1 MDQQMYQV
9 RVQQL
14 RYRLALLVAT
24 GLALLIVAPSC
35 AGGPTPID
43 TAGTARWVTVGE
55 QRIKTRVHASRD
67 VGEGSTLV
75 LALHGDLLSPRPP
88 TYHYVFSRRAAAAID
103 NVVVAAVVR
112 PGYTDEVGDRSDGER
127 GLRVGDNYTA
137 EVVDVIAEVISDL
150 KASFGASRVVVVGH
164 SGGAAITAALL
175 GRHPAAI
182 DGALLVACPCDV
194 AAWRRHMHSVR
205 GRDWWLGPV
214 DAVSPITVAEYVS
227 RSVRVRMI
235 VGSDDQTTPEELTVE
250 YAEALQARTVDVAVT
265 IAPGLGHNILLEPI
279 VLAELQQLIASL
291 NVNAGR

>member
-35 AGGPTPID
+35 AGGPTPRPID

-75 LALHGDLLSPRPP
+75 VALGGDRGGRA
-88 TYHYVFSRRAAAAID
+88 TYVFSRRAAAAID

-205 GRDWWLGPV
+205 GDDWWLGPV

-265 IAPGLGHNILLEPI
+265 VAPGLGHDILLEPI

-291 NVNAGR
+291 NVNADR

>member
-1 MDQQMYQV
+1 MRPLQ
-9 RVQQL
+9 
-14 RYRLALLVAT
+14 YRLTVLVAT
-24 GLALLIVAPSC
+24 GSALVVAASC
-35 AGGPTPID
+35 AGSRAPID

-55 QRIKTRVHASRD
+55 QRIKTRVHASTD
-67 VGEGSTLV
+67 VGEESTLV
-75 LALHGDLLSPRPP
+75 LALHGDRGGRG
-88 TYHYVFSRRAAAAID
+88 TYVFSRRAAAAID

-175 GRHPAAI
+175 GRHPATI

-205 GRDWWLGPV
+205 GDDWWLGPV

-265 IAPGLGHNILLEPI
+265 IAPGLGHDILLEPI

-291 NVNAGR
+291 SASAAR

>member
-55 QRIKTRVHASRD
+55 QRIKTRVHASTD

-75 LALHGDLLSPRPP
+75 VALGGDGGGRAP
-88 TYHYVFSRRAAAAID
+88 YVFSRRAAAAID

-205 GRDWWLGPV
+205 GDDWWLGPV

-265 IAPGLGHNILLEPI
+265 IAPGLGHDILLEPI

-291 NVNAGR
+291 SASAAR

>member
-1 MDQQMYQV
+1 M
-9 RVQQL
+9 QQL

-55 QRIKTRVHASRD
+55 QRIKTRVHASTD

-75 LALHGDLLSPRPP
+75 LALHGDRGGRA
-88 TYHYVFSRRAAAAID
+88 TYVFSRRAAAAID

>member
-1 MDQQMYQV
+1 MIPMDPFV
-9 RVQQL
+9 GRIVQQL

-24 GLALLIVAPSC
+24 GSALLIVAPSC

-75 LALHGDLLSPRPP
+75 LALHGDRGGRA
-88 TYHYVFSRRAAAAID
+88 TYVFSRRAAAAID

>member
-75 LALHGDLLSPRPP
+75 LALHGDRGGPA
-88 TYHYVFSRRAAAAID
+88 TYVFSRRAAAAID

-175 GRHPAAI
+175 GRHPAAS

-205 GRDWWLGPV
+205 GRDVWLGPV

-265 IAPGLGHNILLEPI
+265 IAPGLGHDILLEPI

>member
-75 LALHGDLLSPRPP
+75 VVVGGDGGGRAP
-88 TYHYVFSRRAAAAID
+88 YAFSRRAAAAID

-182 DGALLVACPCDV
+182 DGALLVSCPCDV

-205 GRDWWLGPV
+205 GRDVWLGPV

-291 NVNAGR
+291 SASAAR

>member
-55 QRIKTRVHASRD
+55 QRIKTRVHASTD

-75 LALHGDLLSPRPP
+75 VALGGDRGGRA
-88 TYHYVFSRRAAAAID
+88 TYVFSRRAAAAID

-205 GRDWWLGPV
+205 GDDWWLGPV

-265 IAPGLGHNILLEPI
+265 IAPGLGHDILLEPI

>member
-1 MDQQMYQV
+1 MTT
-9 RVQQL
+9 RL
-14 RYRLALLVAT
+14 PKLLIRYRLALLVAT

-55 QRIKTRVHASRD
+55 QRIKTRVHASTD

-75 LALHGDLLSPRPP
+75 LALHGDRGGRA
-88 TYHYVFSRRAAAAID
+88 TYVFSRRAAAAID

-112 PGYTDEVGDRSDGER
+112 PGYTDEVGDRADGER

-205 GRDWWLGPV
+205 GDDWWLGPV

-235 VGSDDQTTPEELTVE
+235 VGSDDQTTPKELTVE

>member
-75 LALHGDLLSPRPP
+75 VVLGGDGGGRAP
-88 TYHYVFSRRAAAAID
+88 YAFSRRAAAAID

-127 GLRVGDNYTA
+127 GLRVGDNYTV

-205 GRDWWLGPV
+205 GDDWWLGPV

-265 IAPGLGHNILLEPI
+265 IAPGLGHDIMLEPI

-291 NVNAGR
+291 NVNADR

>member
-1 MDQQMYQV
+1 M
-9 RVQQL
+9 
-14 RYRLALLVAT
+14 
-24 GLALLIVAPSC
+24 ALLIVAPSC

-75 LALHGDLLSPRPP
+75 VALGGDGGGRAP
-88 TYHYVFSRRAAAAID
+88 YVFSRRAAAAID

-205 GRDWWLGPV
+205 GDDWWLGPV

-265 IAPGLGHNILLEPI
+265 IAPGLGHDILLEPI

>member
-24 GLALLIVAPSC
+24 GLALLIVASSC

-55 QRIKTRVHASRD
+55 QRIKTRVHASTD

-75 LALHGDLLSPRPP
+75 LALHGDRGGRA
-88 TYHYVFSRRAAAAID
+88 TYVFSRRAAAAID

-205 GRDWWLGPV
+205 GRDVWLGPV

-291 NVNAGR
+291 NVNADR

>member
-1 MDQQMYQV
+1 MYQV

-35 AGGPTPID
+35 AGGPTPRPID

-75 LALHGDLLSPRPP
+75 LALHGDRGGRA
-88 TYHYVFSRRAAAAID
+88 TYVFSRRAAAAID

>member
-35 AGGPTPID
+35 AGGQTPID

-75 LALHGDLLSPRPP
+75 VALGGDGGGPAP
-88 TYHYVFSRRAAAAID
+88 YVFSRRAAAAID

-205 GRDWWLGPV
+205 GRDVWLGPV

-265 IAPGLGHNILLEPI
+265 IVPGLGHNILLEPI